1 MHVVLLEFDI
11 QKRETQI
18 RGIPLTALSAL
29 GALESGQYCSG
40 RALSW
45 AAGPGNLAKMR
56 ELLDLGDAVPSIE
69 PSMPY
74 ARSIHRLCIGPI
86 MRPVFV
92 KNRDTSLP
100 WSARRAMASAETGF
114 RGLRVF
120 FIKLSPGSHANT
132 RAQEAV
138 EQYREH
144 EQCEGHVQPIAFDG
158 ESYDGEGYACY
169 GGGNEE

>member
-1 MHVVLLEFDI
+1 M
-11 QKRETQI
+11 
-18 RGIPLTALSAL
+18 
-29 GALESGQYCSG
+29 
-40 RALSW
+40 
-45 AAGPGNLAKMR
+45 
-56 ELLDLGDAVPSIE
+56 PSIE
-69 PSMPY
+69 RSMPY
-74 ARSIHRLCIGPI
+74 ARSIYPLCIGPI

-100 WSARRAMASAETGF
+100 MVRKAGDGFCRNWLPRSTSVLHKVAAAGSCADTG
-114 RGLRVF
+114 
-120 FIKLSPGSHANT
+120 P
-132 RAQEAV
+132 QEAV

>member
-1 MHVVLLEFDI
+1 
-11 QKRETQI
+11 
-18 RGIPLTALSAL
+18 
-29 GALESGQYCSG
+29 
-40 RALSW
+40 
-45 AAGPGNLAKMR
+45 
-56 ELLDLGDAVPSIE
+56 VPSIE

-74 ARSIHRLCIGPI
+74 ARSIHPLFVGPI

-100 WSARRAMASAETGF
+100 WSARWAMASAETGF
-114 RGLRVF
+114 RGPRVF
-120 FIKLSPGSHANT
+120 FTKMPPGSYADT
-132 RAQEAV
+132 GPQEAV

-144 EQCEGHVQPIAFDG
+144 EQCEGHIQPIAFDG

>member
-1 MHVVLLEFDI
+1 MSFSLSGIFK
-11 QKRETQI
+11 KRETQI
-18 RGIPLTALSAL
+18 RGIPLTPLSAL
-29 GALESGQYCSG
+29 GASESGQYCSG

-45 AAGPGNLAKMR
+45 AAWPGNLAKMR
-56 ELLDLGDAVPSIE
+56 ELLDFGDAVPSIG
-69 PSMPY
+69 PSVPY

-86 MRPVFV
+86 MRPVLV

-100 WSARRAMASAETGF
+100 WTARRAMASAETRF

-120 FIKLSPGSHANT
+120 FIKLPPGSHADT
-132 RAQEAV
+132 GPQEAV